1 MARGYYEVPRARP
14 PPSFGPPRPRDKSL
28 PPTNEADGRLQPRI
42 ASLRSRR
49 LHVVV
54 LLASPIT
61 TPAQDLLDDLNCRL
75 GTSATIDVVYAPG
88 GMAKALSQEPDIVF
102 APGLDIH
109 GSPDL
114 DLRLALAQH
123 MANGG
128 QLVTDAARLHAL
140 VRQSLGETGRATRTK
155 QLLVDEVGIT
165 SQAS

>member
-88 GMAKALSQEPDIVF
+88 
-102 APGLDIH
+102 LDIH

-114 DLRLALAQH
+114 DLRLALAEH